1 MKQVVLKHALTDKPK
16 AKDFELIDIDTPN
29 CPDGGILAEILYI
42 SLDPYVGTRLRGQHM
57 GEAAPTPGSGLIPGA
72 IVAEVVESRSS
83 KVHKG
88 QFIHAMDGGWTERVA
103 LYDDQYQVIDPKAA
117 PLDAYV
123 GVLGMPGLTAWSG
136 VTQLARIQEG
146 ETFLVD
152 AASGPVGATAAQI
165 AKVRGA
171 ARTIGIAGGPQK
183 CKLAEETFGYDR
195 CLDYKSEGWENEL
208 ASAAPNGIDVH
219 FENVG
224 DKILGLAMQHLNLYG
239 RVVLC
244 GLAGHYHGGAPA
256 MTSVG
261 MIVGKRAQMMGLVV
275 YDYYDRW
282 DKFRAQIA
290 PHVKSGKIAYVHD
303 EVEGL
308 AQAGGLMERLV
319 SGKNVGKAVVKL

>member
-16 AKDFELIDIDTPN
+16 AKDFELINIDTPD
-29 CPDGGILAEILYI
+29 CPDGGILGEVKYI

-57 GEAAPTPGSGLIPGA
+57 GEAAPKPRSGLIPGA
-72 IVAEVVESRSS
+72 IVAEVVESQSAKAR
-83 KVHKG
+83 KG

-103 LYDDQYQVIDPKAA
+103 LYDDQYQVIDPEAA
-117 PLDAYV
+117 PLDAYI

-165 AKVRGA
+165 ARVRGA
-171 ARTIGIAGGPQK
+171 ARTVGIAGGPEK
-183 CKLAEETFGYDR
+183 CKLAEDTFGFDC
-195 CLDYKSEGWENEL
+195 CLDYKISEWETEL
-208 ASAAPNGIDVH
+208 ASAAPSGIDVH

-224 DKILGLAMQHLNLYG
+224 DQMLSLAMQHLNLYG

-244 GLAGHYHGGAPA
+244 GLAAHYHGGPPA

-282 DKFRAQIA
+282 DRFRAEIA
-290 PHVKSGKIAYVHD
+290 PHVQSGRLAYVHD
-303 EVEGL
+303 EVDGL
-308 AQAGGLMERLV
+308 AKAGGLMERLV
-319 SGKNVGKAVVKL
+319 GGKNFGKAVVKL

>member
-1 MKQVVLKHALTDKPK
+1 MKQVVLKHALTDKPT
-16 AKDFELIDIDTPN
+16 AADFELIDSAAPE
-29 CPDGGILAEILYI
+29 CPEGGILAQIRYI

-57 GEAAPTPGSGLIPGA
+57 GEAPPEPGKGLIPGA
-72 IVAEVVESRSS
+72 IVAEVIESRSE
-83 KVHKG
+83 KANKG
-88 QFIHAMDGGWTERVA
+88 DFIHAMDGGWTETVA
-103 LYDDQYQVIDPKAA
+103 LHDDQFQIIDANAA
-117 PLDAYV
+117 PLESYI

-136 VTQLARIQEG
+136 VTQLARIQSG

-171 ARTIGIAGGPQK
+171 SRTIGIAGGPEK
-183 CKLAEETFGYDR
+183 CRLAEETFGFDS
-195 CLDYKSEGWENEL
+195 CLDYKSDDWEAGL
-208 ASAAPNGIDVH
+208 ADAAPNGIDVH

-224 DKILGLAMQHLNLYG
+224 DAMLALAMKHLNLYG

-244 GLAGHYHGGAPA
+244 GLAAHYHGGPPA

-275 YDYYDRW
+275 YDFYSRW
-282 DKFRAQIA
+282 DEFRADVA
-290 PHVKSGKIAYVHD
+290 PHVKSGAIRYVHD

-308 AQAGGLMERLV
+308 SEAGGLMERLV